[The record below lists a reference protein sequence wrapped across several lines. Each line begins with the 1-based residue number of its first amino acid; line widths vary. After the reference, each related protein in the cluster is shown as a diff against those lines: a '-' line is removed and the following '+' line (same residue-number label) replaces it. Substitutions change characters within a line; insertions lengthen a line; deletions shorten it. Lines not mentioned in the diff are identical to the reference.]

1 MSNGLSIGLAFPL
14 LAPDGSAASPSYSF
28 AAESTLGFYRQAAG
42 VVGLSGY
49 FIASGYIASAIALL
63 GSSDAAFFSL
73 GAANDVTL
81 YRDAADVLALRRGTN
96 DQAFRVYETYTS
108 PSNFRCLQITGNGLT
123 LSSAGASISGGSL
136 YIWNGQAGAVEFA
149 TDNTRRW
156 VIEATGSLVPGLDNA
171 YDIGGNSNRVS
182 IFYGVYGNFSGYVA
196 GGQLRVTG
204 IGGIYPGA
212 TSGVL
217 LLTNATED
225 GFSRLCFG
233 GTTSS
238 FPALRRAGAALE
250 AVKADESDYATFRCS
265 AIRDANNVQVLGAQG
280 AAVADASGGATVDA
294 EARTAIN
301 TLLARARAHGLIS
314 T

>member
-1 MSNGLSIGLAFPL
+1 MRIRGLPQALSLAAL
-14 LAPDGSAASPSYSF
+14 TVGTLEVTGAATF
-28 AAESTLGFYRQAAG
+28 AATVTATTSITTPQVIGTL
-42 VVGLSGY
+42 
-49 FIASGYIASAIALL
+49 
-63 GSSDAAFFSL
+63 
-73 GAANDVTL
+73 
-81 YRDAADVLALRRGTN
+81 
-96 DQAFRVYETYTS
+96 
-108 PSNFRCLQITGNGLT
+108 PNGLT
-123 LSSAGASISGGSL
+123 LRAEGGGAYWVLDTAGA
-136 YIWNGQAGAVEFA
+136 WK
-149 TDNTRRW
+149 
-156 VIEATGSLVPGLDNA
+156 PGLDNA